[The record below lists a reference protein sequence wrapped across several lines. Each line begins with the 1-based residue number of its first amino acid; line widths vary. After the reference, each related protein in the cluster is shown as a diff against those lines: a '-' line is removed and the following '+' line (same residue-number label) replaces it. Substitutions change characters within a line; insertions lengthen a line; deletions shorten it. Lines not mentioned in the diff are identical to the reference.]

1 MTKRISI
8 VVTYDTESEKFVVDS
23 DATEVHFPE
32 GLCWDDETEYWVDE
46 PDLVEDVVQRLAVQ
60 LSSPAPRTGLGAREP
75 MAISTKFIEL
85 ALNILDPDFKWDA
98 EEMLDFSDSGRQYLD
113 EHPIVDIE
121 HDGQLINMVQSFV
134 GEWQDVNPLLTESAY
149 HPNTDAE
156 LEVLGTGIDAETP
169 VCRAIE

>member
-1 MTKRISI
+1 MFRI
-8 VVTYDTESEKFVVDS
+8 
-23 DATEVHFPE
+23 
-32 GLCWDDETEYWVDE
+32 
-46 PDLVEDVVQRLAVQ
+46 
-60 LSSPAPRTGLGAREP
+60 PARACQ
-75 MAISTKFIEL
+75 
-85 ALNILDPDFKWDA
+85 WDA
-98 EEMLDFSDSGRQYLD
+98 EEVLDFSDSGRQYLD